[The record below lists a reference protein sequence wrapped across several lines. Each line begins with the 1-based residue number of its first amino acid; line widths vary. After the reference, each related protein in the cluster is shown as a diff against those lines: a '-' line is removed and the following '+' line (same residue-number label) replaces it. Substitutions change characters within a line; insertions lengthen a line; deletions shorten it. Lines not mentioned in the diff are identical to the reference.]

1 MPNVMEICEQSVL
14 IPGLMRENAHEGH
27 YKQEAVDKL
36 IVVQQTIDP
45 RVGQRQS
52 EDMLAAVDILVAQ
65 EDLRA
70 EGCH

>member
-1 MPNVMEICEQSVL
+1 MEICEQSVL
-14 IPGLMRENAHEGH
+14 IPGLMRENANEGH

-45 RVGQRQS
+45 RAGQRQS

>member
-1 MPNVMEICEQSVL
+1 
-14 IPGLMRENAHEGH
+14 MRENAHEGH

-45 RVGQRQS
+45 RVGQRRS